1 MDQAEAR
8 ERIEKLRTEIEEHNR
23 RYYVLN
29 QPVISDFE
37 YDILINE
44 LETLEKSFPEFS
56 TKESPTLTVGSDIT
70 RVGNM
75 NIVPMLSLGNTYNDS
90 CDFDAVKKYKRS
102 CGVCL

>member
-70 RVGNM
+70 GIQAYEISTRCFLLAILIITMSFV
-75 NIVPMLSLGNTYNDS
+75 ILT
-90 CDFDAVKKYKRS
+90 AV
-102 CGVCL
+102 